1 MGLMGRRSVQPTE
14 APGQGARTAEPRPTF
29 AEIYESCFSFVW
41 RATVQLGTPQASVD
55 DLVQEIFM
63 IAYRRQNEFEGRSS
77 LKTWLYGIVFN
88 VARAHRRELRS
99 KHPQALEA
107 QAPPDPDLI
116 ADAGPSPDERTARR
130 EAGQFLERFLDD
142 LDDDRRA
149 VFVLAELEQLSAPE
163 IAAVVDAP
171 LNTVYSRLRL
181 ARAEFSKAVARHR
194 ARDSWRDRTP

>member
-14 APGQGARTAEPRPTF
+14 APGQGLRTAEPRPTF
-29 AEIYESCFSFVW
+29 AEIYESSFSFVL
-41 RATVQLGTPQASVD
+41 RTTVRLGTPPASVD

-88 VARAHRRELRS
+88 VVRAHRRDLRAR
-99 KHPQALEA
+99 HPQALEGD
-107 QAPPDPDLI
+107 APADPDLL
-116 ADAGPSPDERTARR
+116 ADGGPGPDERAARR
-130 EAGQFLERFLDD
+130 EAGLFLERFLDD

-149 VFVLAELEQLSAPE
+149 VFVLAEVEQLSAPE

-181 ARAEFSKAVARHR
+181 ARAEFSKAVSRHR
-194 ARDSWRDRTP
+194 ARDTWKDRTR